1 MKIASF
7 KILDQIPITH
17 IIEYL
22 NKKNKASK
30 ERGGGKVGLTAAS
43 RKAKDDA
50 LKSIAKSRFKTT
62 S

>member
-7 KILDQIPITH
+7 KILDQIPLTH

-22 NKKNKASK
+22 NRKNNASK
-30 ERGGGKVGLTAAS
+30 EQKGGGKVGLTAAS

-50 LKSIAKSRFKTT
+50 LKSIAKSRFK
-62 S
+62 SL